1 MKDAHLASIRFK
13 LVGLLVICAACCA
26 GDASHAQGNRR
37 MRPMSAPV
45 ATPVVA
51 TGPSGQ
57 VQVGVNG
64 EGLTLPMG
72 ASGPEFST
80 SNRLR
85 VTVQSD
91 WPGMY
96 GYRPM
101 HVTVRSESPAKSDH
115 ELEFRFVGGD
125 WSMRYNSISARKK
138 FLLRQGE
145 QEASTTLL
153 VPQFHTW
160 DRCSWQLIVDG
171 RQDDELTLL
180 YLDAN
185 DLMQNRGNNGNDVAA
200 AGILLSNSQQRAA
213 IDDLSQTHA
222 NANVLLAMLDV
233 EDLPTDWLA
242 YTSLNLVI
250 LPAAQLQTLI
260 DDHPQQATA
269 LLRWV
274 AMGGNL
280 WLVSAGSRWQEVAR
294 IEPMLATREG
304 RSRNATDGAPS
315 TPKKGGLPVRWKF
328 AQLDGRALD
337 PDQGALLL
345 ADYEITEAPV
355 EAPVAPSNSAAA
367 AAAIAAAMMQS
378 ATNSDLPKDS
388 AEWFAVRGWGLGTV
402 VAFRQNLHGRNEA
415 DNQEATRVVSQS
427 LLAPRQ
433 LWGGRFGS
441 TPDDGNVEFNDW
453 LIPGVG
459 MAPVGSFQILI
470 TLFVLAIGPVT
481 YWLLRRAGK
490 LPMLIAIVPTAAFLA
505 TCGLFAYGIL
515 ADGLGA
521 RVRGRSVTLLDQRNG
536 EATAWGRYS
545 YYAGIAPRTGLSVPV
560 DQAMFPILPNWSPV
574 FGFGGR
580 SSANEREIIW
590 DNEQRMT
597 RGWIASRTPTQYHA
611 QAARKSSKQLQLRS
625 TAAGMRVTNKLEVPI
640 VGIAIHDHDGKFY
653 WCDPLAPDEGRVVQP
668 LDQTDVASRVRRL
681 FTENLPELPAGDDGR
696 QPGSYMGHAI
706 SDSIMEARLAAI
718 NSPQVAGWGPGRYI
732 AFTEQAIELDPGL
745 EEISEERSFH
755 VVEGSW

>member
-1 MKDAHLASIRFK
+1 
-13 LVGLLVICAACCA
+13 
-26 GDASHAQGNRR
+26 
-37 MRPMSAPV
+37 MSSA
-45 ATPVVA
+45 VVA

-57 VQVGVNG
+57 VQVGVDG
-64 EGLTLPMG
+64 EGLTIPVGM
-72 ASGPEFST
+72 SGPEFST
-80 SNRLR
+80 PNRLR
-85 VTVQSD
+85 IAVQSD

-101 HVTVRSESPAKSDH
+101 HVKVRSESPAKSDH

-153 VPQFHTW
+153 VPQFQAWH
-160 DRCSWQLIVDG
+160 RCSWQLNVDG
-171 RQDDELTLL
+171 RRDDDLTLL

-185 DLMQNRGNNGNDVAA
+185 DLMQNRGNNGNDIAA
-200 AGILLSNSQQRAA
+200 AGILLSNSQLRAA
-213 IDDLSQTHA
+213 IDDLSQTHS
-222 NANVLLAMLDV
+222 NATVSLAMLDV

-242 YTSLNLVI
+242 YTSLNVVVV
-250 LPAAQLQTLI
+250 PAAQLQTLV
-260 DDHPQQATA
+260 DDHPPQATA

-280 WLVSAGSRWQEVAR
+280 WLVSAGSRWQEVASL
-294 IEPMLATREG
+294 EPTLAAREG
-304 RSRNATDGAPS
+304 RDQPS
-315 TPKKGGLPVRWKF
+315 GDEAQPAVKEGELPVRWKF

-345 ADYEITEAPV
+345 TDYEITDASIEIPAT
-355 EAPVAPSNSAAA
+355 ASDSAAA
-367 AAAIAAAMMQS
+367 AAAAAIQS
-378 ATNSDLPKDS
+378 TVNSDLPKDS

-402 VAFRQNLHGRNEA
+402 VAFRRNLHGRNEIA
-415 DNQEATRVVSQS
+415 NQEATRVVSQS

-433 LWGGRFGS
+433 HWGGRFGS

-459 MAPVGSFQILI
+459 LAPVGSFQILI

-521 RVRGRSVTLLDQRNG
+521 RVRGRSLTLLDQRSG
-536 EATAWGRYS
+536 ESTSWGRYS

-580 SSANEREIIW
+580 RSYNDREIVW
-590 DNEQRMT
+590 DDHQRLT

-611 QAARKSSKQLQLRS
+611 LAARKSSKQLQLRS
-625 TAAGMRVTNKLEVPI
+625 TAAGMRVTNKLEVPV
-640 VGIAIHDHDGKFY
+640 VGIAIHDHDDKFY
-653 WCDPLAPDEGRVVQP
+653 WCESLAPDEGRVVQP

-732 AFTEQAIELDPGL
+732 AFTEQAIELEPGL